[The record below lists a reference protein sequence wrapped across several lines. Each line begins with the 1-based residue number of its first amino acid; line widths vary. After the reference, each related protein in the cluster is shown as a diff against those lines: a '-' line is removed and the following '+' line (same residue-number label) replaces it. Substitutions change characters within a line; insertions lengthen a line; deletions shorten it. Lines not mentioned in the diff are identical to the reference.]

1 MISLKDL
8 ETSNAYIISN
18 DIKEDQEILEFLQ
31 SHGYT
36 PCFTSAWY
44 DKNRASYC
52 RAYFRIGKLY
62 KLVDISFDDKVTYYH
77 LNEIQE
83 YNQYPDELAIGDKV
97 FIDTSK
103 YPEIQGRIGVLNKI
117 DNYKGKI
124 TYRVDIYGCSNNK
137 STDGLYLFDKS
148 QITKVET
155 KAGKEATVTLCDD
168 RGYDAEEFDALYN
181 AKFNTNS
188 IKERFEGGDNK
199 MKLLEIYMDRKM
211 DKLFKDMDT
220 AQDKAWEKNSTYKA
234 LKDLAEK
241 TKTKDGYL
249 FNFNFIFM
257 PDSVREEIDKI
268 HKDKEEK
275 EIQLNRLINE
285 VEAQLAECETYE
297 QKINV
302 LKAYEIL
309 DEKGKVNA

>member
-1 MISLKDL
+1 
-8 ETSNAYIISN
+8 
-18 DIKEDQEILEFLQ
+18 
-31 SHGYT
+31 
-36 PCFTSAWY
+36 
-44 DKNRASYC
+44 
-52 RAYFRIGKLY
+52 
-62 KLVDISFDDKVTYYH
+62 
-77 LNEIQE
+77 
-83 YNQYPDELAIGDKV
+83 
-97 FIDTSK
+97 
-103 YPEIQGRIGVLNKI
+103 
-117 DNYKGKI
+117 
-124 TYRVDIYGCSNNK
+124 
-137 STDGLYLFDKS
+137 
-148 QITKVET
+148 
-155 KAGKEATVTLCDD
+155 
-168 RGYDAEEFDALYN
+168 
-181 AKFNTNS
+181 
-188 IKERFEGGDNK
+188 
-199 MKLLEIYMDRKM
+199 MKLLEIYRDRKI

-220 AQDKAWEKNSTYKA
+220 AQDKAWEKNSTYKT

-309 DEKGKVNA
+309 DEKGRVNA